1 MATDDTKPTEPVV
14 SDYDAMSS
22 VFDELTVP
30 EPDPKTEGGE
40 PTSEV
45 DTKAPETPAA
55 DAKPPVETPPAETPA
70 AETPAATPAAE
81 TPAESAPT
89 EDEDWK
95 ARFEELEAKVT
106 AQPEAQEKPPVE
118 APPPDM
124 YAQDEKDF
132 LATYEKDWPDIVKGE
147 ALRRR
152 AEYAQIV
159 NHVFSEIARAYGPLI
174 ERGAMAADTVAE
186 TNTLNAIMSAH
197 ADYDGA
203 MYNDVLK
210 WAEGLTG
217 TRKRI
222 VEAVIAEGEPQELV
236 ELITDFKSATG
247 RKPKVVAGTANAAP
261 AAGVTELS
269 AKAKQAAKAL
279 GVVDSKRTAPVTPAA
294 DPDDFESAWDE
305 ALGSK

>member
-30 EPDPKTEGGE
+30 EPDPKSTEGE

-45 DTKAPETPAA
+45 EKPEGDAAPAA
-55 DAKPPVETPPAETPA
+55 DAKPPVETPPVETPPVETAPA
-70 AETPAATPAAE
+70 AETPAAPT
-81 TPAESAPT
+81 PT
-89 EDEDWK
+89 EGEDWE
-95 ARFEELEAKVT
+95 ARFKELEAKVERPPT
-106 AQPEAQEKPPVE
+106 AEKPPVE

-124 YAQDEKDF
+124 YAPDEKDF

-186 TNTLNAIMSAH
+186 TNTMNTIMAAH
-197 ADYDGA
+197 ADYDDA
-203 MYNDVLK
+203 MYNDVMK

-247 RKPKVVAGTANAAP
+247 RKPRVVAGTANAAP

-279 GVVDSKRTAPVTPAA
+279 GVVDSKRTAPVTTAA
-294 DPDDFESAWDE
+294 DPDDFEAAWDE